1 MRCVKNTDTADIMV
15 DLMVDTV
22 DMVVTDTVG
31 LEMVLVDLAM
41 VGNETLLFIYL
52 FMYLV
57 TINK

>member
-31 LEMVLVDLAM
+31 LEMILVDLAM

>member
-1 MRCVKNTDTADIMV
+1 MV

>member
-1 MRCVKNTDTADIMV
+1 MV
-15 DLMVDTV
+15 MEVMVMEVVMEGMGQLMED
-22 DMVVTDTVG
+22 
-31 LEMVLVDLAM
+31 LEMILVDLAM

>member
-1 MRCVKNTDTADIMV
+1 MKNTDTADIMV

-41 VGNETLLFIYL
+41 VGNETLFIYL
-52 FMYLV
+52 FIYV
-57 TINK
+57 SCNNK